1 MTSSGMRAWS
11 LCELAALTAPVVVV
25 FGSSAPALLM
35 RTRSVLALLRSS
47 PLGPNA
53 GRIYHGPCGTDR

>member
-1 MTSSGMRAWS
+1 MMRLGIRGAHECSVGQGRRTGDLVSMTSSGMRAWS

-35 RTRSVLALLRSS
+35 RTR
-47 PLGPNA
+47 
-53 GRIYHGPCGTDR
+53 